1 MRYIVIGFGAPIWH
15 SFECTYFVLRTALL
29 ETHVGTNMQM
39 YCVHLYTRISI
50 SFLLQSLA
58 SIQSQAK
65 FLIETINSLEYEFSH
80 MKIPFEYCTKI
91 CKYYPQYLFLQS

>member
-1 MRYIVIGFGAPIWH
+1 MRFNIIGFGAPIWH
-15 SFECTYFVLRTALL
+15 DFECIYFILCTALP

-80 MKIPFEYCTKI
+80 ISI
-91 CKYYPQYLFLQS
+91 